1 MAKDEKPRQE
11 QKPAQAQ
18 KPAPKKEAAAKK
30 EAAPK
35 SDAPQLPAPPARLAI
50 YYREKG
56 VPGRMQ
62 KFASKTVMPVPRLD
76 KNTPNVGV
84 GETTTD
90 KKTVDDGV
98 PDMPELDGAEPTA

>member
-18 KPAPKKEAAAKK
+18 KPALQKEAAAKK

-35 SDAPQLPAPPARLAI
+35 SDAPQVPAPPARLAI
-50 YYREKG
+50 YYPEKVVREL
-56 VPGRMQ
+56 MQ
-62 KFASKTVMPVPRLD
+62 KFAYKAVMQVARLH
-76 KNTPNVGV
+76 KITLTMVV

-90 KKTVDDGV
+90 KQTIVHALAD
-98 PDMPELDGAEPTA
+98 T